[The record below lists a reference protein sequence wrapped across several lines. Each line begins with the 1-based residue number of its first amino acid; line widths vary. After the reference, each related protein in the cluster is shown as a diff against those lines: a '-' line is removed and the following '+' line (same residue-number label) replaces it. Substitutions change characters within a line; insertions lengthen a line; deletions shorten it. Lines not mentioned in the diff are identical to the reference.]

1 MIRTL
6 ALGAAAFLA
15 VASTPALG
23 QQRGNRALA
32 TVVAAYEQT
41 ARRYDPL
48 TSSSEGDRAALRL
61 LADASREAELAQR
74 AELVALKARLE
85 RVPTRGLNSEDTL
98 NRTYLMRVIDQTI
111 ESIDLDFNRAPIQ
124 NGDGYFTLGDYL
136 AFTTPI
142 QSAEDA
148 EAWIARLE
156 ALPTYY
162 QQNVVNARRGIASGY
177 TQPRIVVDRA
187 LATARAQNE
196 TLEGTLLT
204 PLASMPNTISA
215 AQQEQFRSRA
225 RAIIRERILPVH
237 RETVTFIEREYL
249 PAARP
254 ALGLR
259 SVPGG
264 EDLYRYLVRS
274 YTTTDM
280 TPEQIHEL
288 GNQEVARIRAAMQ
301 TEMQAANFRG
311 TFPQFLH
318 FLRTDRQFYAQT
330 PEELVHYAS
339 LFAKRADGGLPRLFA
354 TLPRLSYGIR
364 VIPAE
369 QAEGS
374 TTAYY
379 TQGSAALGQ
388 SGTYW
393 VNTSRLNA
401 RPLYELPALT
411 VHEAMPG
418 HHLQISRAQELGDLP
433 YFRRNASETAFVEGW
448 GLYSESLGEEI
459 GMYTTPYE
467 RFGRLSYEMWRACR
481 LVADTG
487 IHWMGWDIEQTRRC
501 FTENSALSPHNIQ
514 TELERYIATPGQAL
528 AYKIGELTMQR
539 LRREATET
547 LGDRFDV
554 RAFHDELLSAGAVP
568 MDVLEA
574 RMRAWVARQQREAF
588 SPAQRIPR

>member
-1 MIRTL
+1 MIRATAICAAILL
-6 ALGAAAFLA
+6 AS
-15 VASTPALG
+15 ASTPAMS
-23 QQRGNRALA
+23 QQRSNRALA
-32 TVVAAYEQT
+32 TVITAYEQT

-48 TSSSEGDRAALRL
+48 TSASEGDRAALRVL
-61 LADASREAELAQR
+61 PDSSRESDMRQR

-85 RVPTRGLNSEDTL
+85 RVPTRGLNEEDAL
-98 NRTYLMRVIDQTI
+98 NRAYLMRVIDQSI
-111 ESIDLDFNRAPIQ
+111 QGIDLDFGRAPIS
-124 NGDGYFTLGDYL
+124 NGDGYFTFGDYL
-136 AFTTPI
+136 AYTTPI
-142 QSAEDA
+142 QSVDDA
-148 EAWIARLE
+148 EAWLSRLS
-156 ALPTYY
+156 ALPAMYR
-162 QQNVVNARRGIASGY
+162 QSVANARRGIETGY
-177 TQPRIVVDRA
+177 TQPRIIVDRA
-187 LATARAQNE
+187 LATARAQVATME
-196 TLEGTLLT
+196 QTLLT
-204 PLASMPNTISA
+204 PLASMPDTIPA
-215 AQQEQFRSRA
+215 AQQEEFRNRA
-225 RAIIRERILPVH
+225 RTIIRDQILPVH
-237 RETVTFIEREYL
+237 RETVTFIESEYL

-254 ALGLR
+254 GLGLR

-288 GNQEVARIRAAMQ
+288 GNQEVARIRALMEEEIRASGFHGNF
-301 TEMQAANFRG
+301 AAFQR
-311 TFPQFLH
+311 
-318 FLRTDRQFYAQT
+318 FLRTDPQFYART
-330 PEELVHYAS
+330 PEDLIEHAS
-339 LFAKRADGGLPRLFA
+339 EVAKRADGQLPRLFG

-393 VNTSRLNA
+393 VNTTHLDQ
-401 RPLYELPALT
+401 RPFYELPALT

-418 HHLQISRAQELGDLP
+418 HHLQISRAQELGELP
-433 YFRRNASETAFVEGW
+433 YFRRNAFETAFVEGW
-448 GLYSESLGEEI
+448 GLYAESLGEDM
-459 GMYTTPYE
+459 GMYRTPYE

-487 IHWMGWDIEQTRRC
+487 IHWMGWDIEQARRC
-501 FTENSALSPHNIQ
+501 FAENTALSPHNIQ

-539 LRREATET
+539 LRREATT
-547 LGDRFDV
+547 ALGDRFDI

-574 RMRAWVARQQREAF
+574 RMRSWVARQQEA
-588 SPAQRIPR
+588 AR

>member
-1 MIRTL
+1 MIRATAICAAILL
-6 ALGAAAFLA
+6 AS
-15 VASTPALG
+15 ASTPAMS
-23 QQRGNRALA
+23 QQRSNRALA
-32 TVVAAYEQT
+32 TVITAYEQT

-48 TSSSEGDRAALRL
+48 TSASEGDRAALRVL
-61 LADASREAELAQR
+61 PDSSRESDMRQR

-85 RVPTRGLNSEDTL
+85 RVPTRGLNEEDAL
-98 NRTYLMRVIDQTI
+98 NRAYLMRVIDQSI
-111 ESIDLDFNRAPIQ
+111 QGIDLDFGRAPIS
-124 NGDGYFTLGDYL
+124 NGDGYFTFGDYL
-136 AFTTPI
+136 AYTTPI
-142 QSAEDA
+142 QSVDDA
-148 EAWIARLE
+148 EAWLSRLS
-156 ALPTYY
+156 ALPAMYR
-162 QQNVVNARRGIASGY
+162 QSVANARRGIETGY
-177 TQPRIVVDRA
+177 TQPRIIVDRA
-187 LATARAQNE
+187 LATARAQVATME
-196 TLEGTLLT
+196 QTLLT
-204 PLASMPNTISA
+204 PLASMPDTIPA
-215 AQQEQFRSRA
+215 AQQEEFRNRA
-225 RAIIRERILPVH
+225 RTIIRDQILPVH
-237 RETVTFIEREYL
+237 RETVTFIESEYL

-254 ALGLR
+254 GLGLR

-288 GNQEVARIRAAMQ
+288 GNQEVARIRALMEEEIRASGFHGNF
-301 TEMQAANFRG
+301 AAFQR
-311 TFPQFLH
+311 
-318 FLRTDRQFYAQT
+318 FLRTDPQFYART
-330 PEELVHYAS
+330 PEDLIEHAS
-339 LFAKRADGGLPRLFA
+339 EVAKRADGQLPRLFG

-393 VNTSRLNA
+393 VNTTHLDQ
-401 RPLYELPALT
+401 RPFYELPALT

-418 HHLQISRAQELGDLP
+418 HHLQISRAQELGELP
-433 YFRRNASETAFVEGW
+433 YFRRNAFETAFVEGW
-448 GLYSESLGEEI
+448 GLYAESLGEDM
-459 GMYTTPYE
+459 GMYRTPYE

-487 IHWMGWDIEQTRRC
+487 IHWMGWDIEQARRC
-501 FTENSALSPHNIQ
+501 FAENTALSPHNIQ

-539 LRREATET
+539 LRREATAA
-547 LGDRFDV
+547 LGDRFDI

-574 RMRAWVARQQREAF
+574 RMRSWVARQQEA
-588 SPAQRIPR
+588 AR

>member
-1 MIRTL
+1 MIRSIAAGALILL
-6 ALGAAAFLA
+6 AATS
-15 VASTPALG
+15 VTPAMA
-23 QQRGNRALA
+23 QARGNRALA

-48 TSSSEGDRAALRL
+48 TSASEGDRAALRL
-61 LADASREAELAQR
+61 MPDASRETEMAQR

-85 RVPTRGLNSEDTL
+85 RVPTRGLSSEDAL
-98 NRTYLMRVIDQTI
+98 NRAYLMRVLDQSI
-111 ESIDLDFNRAPIQ
+111 EGIDLDFGRAPIS
-124 NGDGYFTLGDYL
+124 NGDGFFTFGDYL
-136 AFTTPI
+136 AYTTPI
-142 QSAEDA
+142 QSADDA

-162 QQNVVNARRGIASGY
+162 QQSIANARRGIQTGY
-177 TQPRIVVDRA
+177 TQPRIIVDRA
-187 LATARAQNE
+187 LATARAQVGAME
-196 TLEGTLLT
+196 TTLLT
-204 PLASMPNTISA
+204 PLASTPNNIPA
-215 AQQEQFRSRA
+215 AQQEEYRSRA
-225 RAIIRERILPVH
+225 RAIIRDRIVPVQ
-237 RETVTFIEREYL
+237 RETVTFIETEYL
-249 PAARP
+249 PAAR
-254 ALGLR
+254 AGLGLR
-259 SVPGG
+259 SMPGG
-264 EDLYRYLVRS
+264 ENLYRYLVRS

-288 GNQEVARIRAAMQ
+288 GNQEVARIRALMEA
-301 TEMQAANFRG
+301 EIRASGFRG
-311 TFPQFLH
+311 NFAAFQR
-318 FLRTDRQFYAQT
+318 FLRTDPQFYART
-330 PEELVHYAS
+330 PEDLIEHAS
-339 LFAKRADGGLPRLFA
+339 EVAKRADGQLPRLFG

-393 VNTSRLNA
+393 VNTTHLDQ
-401 RPLYELPALT
+401 RPFYELPALT

-418 HHLQISRAQELGDLP
+418 HHLQISRAQELGELP
-433 YFRRNASETAFVEGW
+433 YFRRNAFETAFVEGW
-448 GLYSESLGEEI
+448 GLYAESLGEDM
-459 GMYTTPYE
+459 GLYRTPYE

-487 IHWMGWDIEQTRRC
+487 IHWMGWNIEQARRC
-501 FTENSALSPHNIQ
+501 FAENSALSPHNIQ

-539 LRREATET
+539 LRREATAA
-547 LGDRFDV
+547 LGDNFDI

-568 MDVLEA
+568 MDVLEQ
-574 RMRAWVARQQREAF
+574 RMRAWVARQQETAR
-588 SPAQRIPR
+588 

>member
-1 MIRTL
+1 MIRATAICAAILL
-6 ALGAAAFLA
+6 ATAN
-15 VASTPALG
+15 TPAMS

-32 TVVAAYEQT
+32 TVITAYEQT

-48 TSSSEGDRAALRL
+48 TSASEGDRAALRVL
-61 LADASREAELAQR
+61 PDSSRESDMRQR

-85 RVPTRGLNSEDTL
+85 RVPTRGLNEEDAL
-98 NRTYLMRVIDQTI
+98 NRAYLLRVIDQSI
-111 ESIDLDFNRAPIQ
+111 EGIDLDFGRAPIS
-124 NGDGYFTLGDYL
+124 NGDGYFTFGDYL
-136 AFTTPI
+136 AYTTPI
-142 QSAEDA
+142 QSADDA
-148 EAWIARLE
+148 EAWLSRLS
-156 ALPTYY
+156 ALPGMYR
-162 QQNVVNARRGIASGY
+162 QSVANARRGIETGY
-177 TQPRIVVDRA
+177 TQPRITVDRA
-187 LATARAQNE
+187 LATARAQVATME
-196 TLEGTLLT
+196 QTLMT
-204 PLASMPNTISA
+204 PLASMPDTIPA
-215 AQQEQFRSRA
+215 ARQEEYRNRA
-225 RAIIRERILPVH
+225 RTIIRDQILPVH
-237 RETVTFIEREYL
+237 RETVTFIESEYL
-249 PAARP
+249 PAAR
-254 ALGLR
+254 AGLGLR

-288 GNQEVARIRAAMQ
+288 GNQEVARIRALMEEEIRASG
-301 TEMQAANFRG
+301 FRG
-311 TFPQFLH
+311 NFAAFQR
-318 FLRTDRQFYAQT
+318 FLRTDRQFYART
-330 PEELVHYAS
+330 PEDLVEHAS
-339 LFAKRADGGLPRLFA
+339 EVAKRADGQLPRLFG

-393 VNTSRLNA
+393 VNTTHLDQ
-401 RPLYELPALT
+401 RPFYELPALT
-411 VHEAMPG
+411 LHEAMPG
-418 HHLQISRAQELGDLP
+418 HHLQISRAQELGELP
-433 YFRRNASETAFVEGW
+433 YFRRNAFETAFVEGW
-448 GLYSESLGEEI
+448 GLYAESLGEDM
-459 GMYTTPYE
+459 GMYRTPYE

-487 IHWMGWDIEQTRRC
+487 IHWMGWDIEQARQC
-501 FTENSALSPHNIQ
+501 FAENTALSPHNIQ

-539 LRREATET
+539 LRREATAA
-547 LGDRFDV
+547 LGDRFDI

-574 RMRAWVARQQREAF
+574 RMRRWIASQQEA
-588 SPAQRIPR
+588 AH

>member
-6 ALGAAAFLA
+6 AIGAALVLA
-15 VASTPALG
+15 ATSTPALS

-32 TVVAAYEQT
+32 TVITAYEQ
-41 ARRYDPL
+41 ANRRYDPI
-48 TSSSEGDRAALRL
+48 TSSLEGDRDALRRL
-61 LADASREAELAQR
+61 PDASREGELAYR

-85 RVPTRGLNSEDTL
+85 RVPTRGLNDEDAL
-98 NRTYLMRVIDQTI
+98 NRAYLMRTIDQAI
-111 ESIDLDFNRAPIQ
+111 AAIDLDFGRASFG
-124 NGDGYFTLGDYL
+124 NGGGFLAVASYL
-136 AFTTPI
+136 AYTTPI
-142 QSAEDA
+142 QSGDDA
-148 EAWIARLE
+148 EAWLARLE
-156 ALPTYY
+156 AAPLYY
-162 QQNVVNARRGIASGY
+162 QQGVANARRGIETGY
-177 TQPRIVVDRA
+177 TQPRLITERGIGVARA
-187 LATARAQNE
+187 LTDRLEETA
-196 TLEGTLLT
+196 LT
-204 PLASMPNTISA
+204 PLATMPDTIPA
-215 AQQEQFRSRA
+215 AQQEQYRERA
-225 RAIIRERILPVH
+225 RTIVRERILPAH
-237 RETVTFIEREYL
+237 REALAFIESDYL
-249 PAARP
+249 PASRP
-254 ALGLR
+254 GLGLR

-288 GNQEVARIRAAMQ
+288 GNQEVARIRALMEEEIRASG
-301 TEMQAANFRG
+301 FRG
-311 TFPQFLH
+311 DFAAFQQ

-330 PEELVHYAS
+330 PEDLIEHAS
-339 LFAKRADGGLPRLFA
+339 EVAKRADGELPRLFA

-364 VIPAE
+364 EIPAA
-369 QAEGS
+369 QAANT

-393 VNTSRLNA
+393 VNTTRLDQ

-418 HHLQISRAQELGDLP
+418 HHLQIARAQELGELP
-433 YFRRNASETAFVEGW
+433 YFRRNAFETAFVEGW
-448 GLYSESLGEEI
+448 GLYAETLGEDM
-459 GMYTTPYE
+459 GMYRTPYE

-487 IHWMGWDIEQTRRC
+487 IHWLGWDIEQARRC
-501 FTENSALSPHNIQ
+501 FAENTALSPHNIQ

-528 AYKIGELTMQR
+528 AYKIGELTMRR
-539 LRREATET
+539 LRREATEA
-547 LGDRFDV
+547 LGERFDI

-574 RMRAWVARQQREAF
+574 RMRAWVARQQEA
-588 SPAQRIPR
+588 AN

>member
-6 ALGAAAFLA
+6 AISAAVVLAAASA
-15 VASTPALG
+15 PALS
-23 QQRGNRALA
+23 QQHGNRALA
-32 TVVAAYEQT
+32 TVITAYEQT

-48 TSSSEGDRAALRL
+48 TSASEGDRAALRL
-61 LADASREAELAQR
+61 LPDASREAEMSQR
-74 AELVALKARLE
+74 AELLALKARLE
-85 RVPTRGLNSEDTL
+85 RVPARGLNEQDAL
-98 NRTYLMRVIDQTI
+98 NRAYLLRIIDQNI
-111 ESIDLDFNRAPIQ
+111 QGVDLDFGRAPIS
-124 NGDGYFTLGDYL
+124 NGDGFFTFGDYL
-136 AFTTPI
+136 AYTTPI
-142 QSAEDA
+142 QSTDDA
-148 EAWIARLE
+148 EAWLSRLE

-162 QQNVVNARRGIASGY
+162 RQNLANARRGIETGY
-177 TQPRIVVDRA
+177 TQPRITVDRA
-187 LATARAQNE
+187 LTTARAQVDTME
-196 TLEGTLLT
+196 QTLLT
-204 PLASMPNTISA
+204 PLASMPDTIPS
-215 AQQEQFRSRA
+215 AQQEEFRNRA
-225 RAIIRERILPVH
+225 RAIIRDQILPVH
-237 RETVTFIEREYL
+237 RETVTFIESEYL
-249 PAARP
+249 PAARRG
-254 ALGLR
+254 LGLR

-264 EDLYRYLVRS
+264 EDLYRFLVRS

-288 GNQEVARIRAAMQ
+288 GNQEVARIRALMEEEIRASG
-301 TEMQAANFRG
+301 FRG
-311 TFPQFLH
+311 NFAAFQR
-318 FLRTDRQFYAQT
+318 FLRTDRQFYART
-330 PEELVHYAS
+330 PEDLIRHAS
-339 LFAKRADGGLPRLFA
+339 EVAKRADGELPRLFG

-393 VNTSRLNA
+393 VNTTHLDQ

-418 HHLQISRAQELGDLP
+418 HHLQISRAQELGELP
-433 YFRRNASETAFVEGW
+433 YFRRNAFETAFVEGW
-448 GLYSESLGEEI
+448 GLYSETLGEDM
-459 GMYTTPYE
+459 GMYRTPYE

-487 IHWMGWDIEQTRRC
+487 IHWMGWDIERARRC
-501 FTENSALSPHNIQ
+501 FAENTALSPHNIQ

-528 AYKIGELTMQR
+528 AYKIGELTIRR
-539 LRREATET
+539 LRREATEA
-547 LGDRFDV
+547 LGDRFDI

-574 RMRAWVARQQREAF
+574 RMRRWVARQQEAN
-588 SPAQRIPR
+588 

>member
-6 ALGAAAFLA
+6 AVCAAVLLSA
-15 VASTPALG
+15 ASTPAFS

-32 TVVAAYEQT
+32 TVVAAYEEM

-48 TSSSEGDRAALRL
+48 TSSSEGDRAALRRMP
-61 LADASREAELAQR
+61 DASRESDLAQR
-74 AELVALKARLE
+74 AELVALRARLE
-85 RVPTRGLNSEDTL
+85 RVPTRGLNSEDAL
-98 NRTYLMRVIDQTI
+98 NRAYLLRVIDQSI
-111 ESIDLDFNRAPIQ
+111 EGTDLDFGRAPIS
-124 NGDGYFTLGDYL
+124 NGDGYFTFGDYL
-136 AFTTPI
+136 AYTTPI
-142 QSAEDA
+142 QSADDA
-148 EAWIARLE
+148 EAWLARLE
-156 ALPTYY
+156 ALPLYY
-162 QQNVVNARRGIASGY
+162 QQSVANARRGIETGY

-187 LATARAQNE
+187 LATARAQVD

-204 PLASMPNTISA
+204 PLASMPSNIPE
-215 AQQEQFRSRA
+215 AQQEQYRTRA
-225 RAIIRERILPVH
+225 RAIIRDRILPVH
-237 RETVTFIEREYL
+237 RETVTFIENEYL

-254 ALGLR
+254 GLGLR

-274 YTTTDM
+274 YTTTEM
-280 TPEQIHEL
+280 TPEEIHQL
-288 GNQEVARIRAAMQ
+288 GLSEVARIRALMEEEIRASG
-301 TEMQAANFRG
+301 FRG
-311 TFPQFLH
+311 NFAAFQR

-330 PEELVHYAS
+330 PEDFAEKAS
-339 LFAKRADGGLPRLFA
+339 EIAKRADGQLPRLFG

-393 VNTSRLNA
+393 INTTRLNQ

-411 VHEAMPG
+411 LHEAMPG

-448 GLYSESLGEEI
+448 GLYAETLGEDM
-459 GMYTTPYE
+459 GMYRTPYE
-467 RFGRLSYEMWRACR
+467 RFGRYSYEMWRACR

-487 IHWMGWDIEQTRRC
+487 IHWMGWDIEQARQC
-501 FTENSALSPHNIQ
+501 FTENTALSPHNIQ

-528 AYKIGELTMQR
+528 AYKIGELTIRR
-539 LRREATET
+539 LRREATEA
-547 LGDRFDV
+547 LGDRFDI
-554 RAFHDELLSAGAVP
+554 RAFHDELLSAGAIP
-568 MDVLEA
+568 MDVLEM
-574 RMRAWVARQQREAF
+574 RMRAWIAAQQAER
-588 SPAQRIPR
+588 

>member
-1 MIRTL
+1 MIRAT
-6 ALGAAAFLA
+6 AICVA
-15 VASTPALG
+15 VLFATASTPAFSQ

-32 TVVAAYEQT
+32 TVITAYEQT

-48 TSSSEGDRAALRL
+48 TSASEGDRAALRVL
-61 LADASREAELAQR
+61 PDSSREGDLAQR

-85 RVPTRGLNSEDTL
+85 RVPTRGLNEEDAL
-98 NRTYLMRVIDQTI
+98 NRAYLMRVIDQSI
-111 ESIDLDFNRAPIQ
+111 EGIDLDFGRAPIS
-124 NGDGYFTLGDYL
+124 NGDGYFTFGDYL
-136 AFTTPI
+136 AYTTPI
-142 QSAEDA
+142 QSADDA
-148 EAWIARLE
+148 EAWLSRLE
-156 ALPTYY
+156 ALPTSY
-162 QQNVVNARRGIASGY
+162 QQGVANSRRGIATGY

-187 LATARAQNE
+187 LATARAQVASLEN
-196 TLEGTLLT
+196 TLMT
-204 PLASMPNTISA
+204 PLMSMPDTIPA
-215 AQQEQFRSRA
+215 AQQEQFRTRA
-225 RAIIRERILPVH
+225 QAIIRDRILPAH
-237 RETVTFIEREYL
+237 RETVAFIENEYL

-254 ALGLR
+254 QLGLR
-259 SVPGG
+259 SAPGG

-288 GNQEVARIRAAMQ
+288 GNQEVARIRALMEEEIRASG
-301 TEMQAANFRG
+301 FRG
-311 TFPQFLH
+311 NFAAFQR
-318 FLRTDRQFYAQT
+318 FLRSDRQFYAQT
-330 PEELVHYAS
+330 PEELIHHAS
-339 LFAKRADGGLPRLFA
+339 EIAKRADGQLPRLFG

-393 VNTSRLNA
+393 VNTTRLEA

-411 VHEAMPG
+411 IHEAMPG
-418 HHLQISRAQELGDLP
+418 HHLQISRAQELGELP
-433 YFRRNASETAFVEGW
+433 YFRRNAFETAFVEGW
-448 GLYSESLGEEI
+448 GLYSESLGEDM
-459 GMYTTPYE
+459 GMYRTPYE

-487 IHWMGWDIEQTRRC
+487 IHWMGWDIEQARRC
-501 FTENSALSPHNIQ
+501 FAENSALSPHNIQ

-547 LGDRFDV
+547 LGSRFDI

-574 RMRAWVARQQREAF
+574 RMRRWVARQQEA
-588 SPAQRIPR
+588 AH

>member
-1 MIRTL
+1 MIRSIAAGALILL
-6 ALGAAAFLA
+6 AATS
-15 VASTPALG
+15 VTPAMA
-23 QQRGNRALA
+23 QARGNRALA

-48 TSSSEGDRAALRL
+48 TSASEGDRAALRL
-61 LADASREAELAQR
+61 MPDASRETEMAQR

-85 RVPTRGLNSEDTL
+85 RVPTRGLSSEDAL
-98 NRTYLMRVIDQTI
+98 NRAYLMRVLDQSI
-111 ESIDLDFNRAPIQ
+111 EGIDLDFGRAPIS
-124 NGDGYFTLGDYL
+124 NGDGFFTFGDYL
-136 AFTTPI
+136 AYTTPI
-142 QSAEDA
+142 QSADDA

-162 QQNVVNARRGIASGY
+162 QQSIANARRGIQTGY
-177 TQPRIVVDRA
+177 TQPRIIVDRA
-187 LATARAQNE
+187 LATARAQVGAME
-196 TLEGTLLT
+196 TTLLT
-204 PLASMPNTISA
+204 PLASMPNNIPA
-215 AQQEQFRSRA
+215 AQQEEYRSRA
-225 RAIIRERILPVH
+225 RAIIRDRIVPVQ
-237 RETVTFIEREYL
+237 RETVTFIETEYL
-249 PAARP
+249 PAAR
-254 ALGLR
+254 AGLGLR
-259 SVPGG
+259 SMPGG
-264 EDLYRYLVRS
+264 ENLYRYLVRS

-288 GNQEVARIRAAMQ
+288 GNQEVARIRALMEA
-301 TEMQAANFRG
+301 EIRASGFRG
-311 TFPQFLH
+311 NFAAFQR
-318 FLRTDRQFYAQT
+318 FLRTDPQFYART
-330 PEELVHYAS
+330 PEDLIEHAS
-339 LFAKRADGGLPRLFA
+339 EVAKRADGQLPRLFG

-393 VNTSRLNA
+393 VNTTHLDQ
-401 RPLYELPALT
+401 RPFYELPALT

-418 HHLQISRAQELGDLP
+418 HHLQISRAQELGELP
-433 YFRRNASETAFVEGW
+433 YFRRNAFETAFVEGW
-448 GLYSESLGEEI
+448 GLYAESLGEDM
-459 GMYTTPYE
+459 GLYRTPYE

-487 IHWMGWDIEQTRRC
+487 IHWMGWNIEQARRC
-501 FTENSALSPHNIQ
+501 FAENSALSPHNIQ

-539 LRREATET
+539 LRREATAA
-547 LGDRFDV
+547 LGDNFDI

-568 MDVLEA
+568 MDVLEQ
-574 RMRAWVARQQREAF
+574 RMRAWVARQQETAR
-588 SPAQRIPR
+588 